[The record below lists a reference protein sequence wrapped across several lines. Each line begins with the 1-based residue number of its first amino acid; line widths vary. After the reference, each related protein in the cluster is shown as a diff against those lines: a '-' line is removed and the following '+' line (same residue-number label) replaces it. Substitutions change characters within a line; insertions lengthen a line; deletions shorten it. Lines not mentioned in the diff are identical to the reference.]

1 MKSPQKRHRS
11 RLGVSCHPNV
21 ISKLYTG
28 RSYDVRL
35 SLPRRSGRKRGYFKP
50 HDTKT
55 SDIPWRVAMHQHR
68 DNTPGG

>member
-11 RLGVSCHPNV
+11 SVGVSCHPNV

-35 SLPRRSGRKRGYFKP
+35 SLPRRSGRKR
-50 HDTKT
+50 
-55 SDIPWRVAMHQHR
+55 V
-68 DNTPGG
+68 